1 MPKISKWWAQ
11 NDGDP
16 TLIQKQ
22 KKTKLGCPPRSHVI
36 GREVYTKVASMVEGM
51 YMYKHLEIYEQRES

>member
-11 NDGDP
+11 NNGDP

-22 KKTKLGCPPRSHVI
+22 KTKLGCPPRSHVI
-36 GREVYTKVASMVEGM
+36 GREIYTKVASMVEGI